1 MAPEDRGSGLV
12 EFAFS
17 EVVGVD
23 AAFRSTEAVV
33 VHLLEA
39 NHHGV
44 ADAGGVDRSDGAD
57 FVEPVRLGALDAHLV
72 AAGDGH
78 RCAVDRV
85 AARGKIPAPAGGL
98 NPGVTIRR
106 PCPAAHWGERAGPWH
121 DRVFSRASPSMAMAP
136 TEVPTPPVL
145 TLELPDPDSDTISTM
160 EFLARLEEAWAVCD
174 RFDLQTEIWRGRILR
189 AVRDREKRGGEGRG
203 TGFLQ
208 WLREREISKTRAYT
222 LIQLAESADSLVG
235 DGMLEETSVNNFSKR
250 AFLETAQADPEVQQ
264 MISEAANE
272 GQQITRKQVRRLHD
286 EFTAATSPLLPEE
299 IRQRTADNL
308 LPPRVVA
315 PLVKELAKLP
325 EDQQEDLRRVLR
337 EEPELERVKDV
348 TSTARWLSKAA
359 EASLAVRAFQQGELD
374 FEKAL
379 QEAQRLDAL
388 GLLADAVGQA
398 QALESAVLKLHTS
411 WRRLGGLQERL
422 WVESGSSTPHLR
434 ELLTVLQSLSGSTL
448 RVSLG
453 ELAGGKRVRLQLV
466 EESPEQLDPP
476 PLP

>member
-1 MAPEDRGSGLV
+1 MLS
-12 EFAFS
+12 
-17 EVVGVD
+17 
-23 AAFRSTEAVV
+23 
-33 VHLLEA
+33 
-39 NHHGV
+39 
-44 ADAGGVDRSDGAD
+44 
-57 FVEPVRLGALDAHLV
+57 
-72 AAGDGH
+72 
-78 RCAVDRV
+78 
-85 AARGKIPAPAGGL
+85 
-98 NPGVTIRR
+98 
-106 PCPAAHWGERAGPWH
+106 
-121 DRVFSRASPSMAMAP
+121 
-136 TEVPTPPVL
+136 
-145 TLELPDPDSDTISTM
+145 LELPDPESDSISTI

-208 WLREREISKTRAYT
+208 WLREQEISKTRAYT
-222 LIQLAESADSLVG
+222 LIQLAESADGLVG
-235 DGMLEETSVNNFSKR
+235 EGLLEEASVNNFSKR
-250 AFLETAQADPEVQQ
+250 AFLETAQADPEVQL
-264 MISEAANE
+264 MIAEAANE
-272 GQQITRKQVRRLHD
+272 GQEITRKQVRRLSD

-308 LPPRVVA
+308 LPPRAVA

-325 EDQQEDLRRVLR
+325 EGQQEELRRVLR

-359 EASLAVRAFQQGELD
+359 EAGLAVRAFQQGQLD
-374 FEKAL
+374 FDKAL

-422 WVESGSSTPHLR
+422 WLESGSSTPHLR
-434 ELLTVLQSLSGSTL
+434 ELLTALQSLSGSTL

-476 PLP
+476 LFTPDPASGGR